1 MSHQREPMAKRA
13 NRAPLTEG
21 PITPILVK
29 MSAQMLVGILGMIAF
44 SLVDTYFV
52 GQLGPDEL
60 AAMGYVL
67 PVAMV
72 VMGLSFGLGTGAAT
86 VVARAMGQGDHYRVQ
101 RLTTDALSLSLV
113 IVAALI
119 VTGLLTMEPIF
130 RALGAGPRVL
140 PLVVEY
146 MQIWYSGMIFVVVP
160 MVGNNAI
167 RALGDT
173 KTPAIIMTT
182 AVLVNLVLDPLLIF
196 GLGPF
201 PRLELAGAATA
212 TLIARATTLVV
223 AIWALHWKHGMLTRR
238 RPSWR
243 EGVASWKAILY
254 VGLPNAATNLVL
266 PLGAG
271 IITRL
276 VSGYGDEAVAAFG
289 VASRIDMLALT
300 PIMALG
306 AVLGPFVGQ
315 NWGAGKPAR
324 LQEGVKLSLRFAVLW
339 GAGAMFA
346 LSAFA
351 HPISRLFN
359 NDPVVVETLVLYL
372 QLVPLSYGLRS
383 MLNLAKTAMNALNRP
398 LPGSAVT
405 LMQMFFFLVPLSW
418 LGSAYFGLAGLFA
431 APTIASLLGAV
442 IGVLWM
448 RRVLDQE
455 TRQSV
460 PPGQPAA
467 RG

>member
-1 MSHQREPMAKRA
+1 MRESHRRT
-13 NRAPLTEG
+13 PLTDG
-21 PITPILVK
+21 PIIPTLVK

-44 SLVDTYFV
+44 GLVDTWFV
-52 GQLGPDEL
+52 GQLGPNEL

-86 VVARAMGQGDHYRVQ
+86 VVARAMGQGDRYRVQ
-101 RLTTDALSLSLV
+101 RLTTDSLTLALV

-119 VTGLLTMEPIF
+119 ITGLLTMEPVF
-130 RALGAGPRVL
+130 RLLGAGPEVR
-140 PLVVEY
+140 PLVIEY
-146 MQIWYSGMIFVVVP
+146 MQIWYPGMIFVVVP

-201 PRLELAGAATA
+201 PRLGIAGAAIA
-212 TLIARATTLVV
+212 TLFARATTLAV
-223 AIWALHWKHGMLTRR
+223 AIWALHWKHRMLTFR

-243 EGVASWKAILY
+243 EGAASWKAILY

-266 PLGAG
+266 PVGAG

-276 VSGYGDEAVAAFG
+276 VSGYGDEAVAAYG
-289 VASRIDMLALT
+289 VAARIDMFALT

-315 NWGAGKPAR
+315 NWGAGQPTR
-324 LQEGVKLSLRFAVLW
+324 LREGVSLSLRFANLW
-339 GAGAMFA
+339 GAGAMIT
-346 LSAFA
+346 LSLLARPLA
-351 HPISRLFN
+351 GLFN
-359 NDPVVVETLVLYL
+359 DDPAVVEPLALYL
-372 QLVPLSYGLRS
+372 QLVPLSYGLRG
-383 MLNLAKTAMNALNRP
+383 MVNMAKTAMNALNRP

-405 LMQMFFFLVPLSW
+405 LMQMFLFLVPLSW
-418 LGSAYFGLAGLFA
+418 AGSTWFGLAGLFA
-431 APTIASLLGAV
+431 APAVASILGAAV
-442 IGVLWM
+442 GLVWM
-448 RRVLDQE
+448 RRVVDQE
-455 TRQSV
+455 TL
-460 PPGQPAA
+460 AEA
-467 RG
+467 

>member
-1 MSHQREPMAKRA
+1 MAETRKPL
-13 NRAPLTEG
+13 PLTEG
-21 PITPILVK
+21 PIIPTLAK
-29 MSAQMLVGILGMIAF
+29 MSAQMLIGILGMIAF

-86 VVARAMGQGDHYRVQ
+86 VVARAMGEGDHAKVQ

-130 RALGAGPRVL
+130 ELLGAGPTVL

-146 MQIWYSGMIFVVVP
+146 MQIWYSGMIFVVIP

-201 PRLELAGAATA
+201 PRLELAGAAIA
-212 TLIARATTLVV
+212 TLIARAATLVV
-223 AIWALHWKHGMLTRR
+223 AIWALHWKHEMLSFR

-243 EGVASWKAILY
+243 EGVASWRAILY
-254 VGLPNAATNLVL
+254 VGLPNAGTNLVL
-266 PLGAG
+266 PVGAG

-276 VSGYGDEAVAAFG
+276 VSEYGDEAVAAFG

-306 AVLGPFVGQ
+306 AVVGPFVGQ

-324 LQEGVKLSLRFAVLW
+324 LRDGVRLSLRFAFLW
-339 GAGAMFA
+339 GIGAMVA
-346 LSAFA
+346 LSALA
-351 HPISRLFN
+351 RPLAGLFN
-359 NDPVVVETLVLYL
+359 DDPVVIDTLALYL

-383 MLNLAKTAMNALNRP
+383 MVNLAKTAMNALNRP

-405 LMQMFFFLVPLSW
+405 LMQMFLFLVPLSW
-418 LGSAYFGLAGLFA
+418 LGSVYFGLAGLFA
-431 APTIASLLGAV
+431 APTVASLLGAV
-442 IGVLWM
+442 VGLWWM
-448 RRVLDQE
+448 RRVVDQE
-455 TRQSV
+455 TAAGLPEL
-460 PPGQPAA
+460 PPTSQT
-467 RG
+467 

>member
-1 MSHQREPMAKRA
+1 MARTTHD
-13 NRAPLTEG
+13 APLTEG
-21 PITPILVK
+21 PIIPTLMK
-29 MSAQMLVGILGMIAF
+29 MSGQMLVGILGMIAF
-44 SLVDTYFV
+44 GLVDTYFV
-52 GQLGPDEL
+52 GQLGPHQL

-72 VMGLSFGLGTGAAT
+72 IMGLSFGLGTGAAT
-86 VVARAMGQGDHYRVQ
+86 VVARAMGQGDRYRVQ
-101 RLTTDALSLSLV
+101 RLTTDALSLALV

-130 RALGAGPRVL
+130 RLLGAGPEVL

-173 KTPAIIMTT
+173 RTPAIIMST

-201 PRLELAGAATA
+201 PRLGLAGAAIA
-212 TLIARATTLVV
+212 TVIARATTLVV
-223 AIWALHWKHGMLTRR
+223 ALWALHWKHGMLTRR
-238 RPSWR
+238 IPSWR
-243 EGVASWKAILY
+243 EGVASWKGILY

-276 VSGYGDEAVAAFG
+276 VSGHGDEAVAAFG
-289 VASRIDMLALT
+289 VASRIDMFALT

-315 NWGAGKPAR
+315 NWGAGNPDR
-324 LQEGVKLSLRFAVLW
+324 LRQGVTLSLRFAALW
-339 GAGAMFA
+339 GVVAMVA
-346 LSAFA
+346 LAALA
-351 HPISRLFN
+351 HPIAGLFN
-359 NDPVVVETLVLYL
+359 NDPKVVGHLVLYL
-372 QLVPLSYGLRS
+372 HLVPLSYALRGVIN
-383 MLNLAKTAMNALNRP
+383 MAKTAMNALNRP
-398 LPGSAVT
+398 LPSSAVT
-405 LMQMFFFLVPLSW
+405 LVQMFVFLVPLSW
-418 LGSAYFGLAGLFA
+418 IGARYFGLAGLFA
-431 APTIASLLGAV
+431 APAAATFLTTVVSLA
-442 IGVLWM
+442 WM
-448 RRVLDQE
+448 RRIIEQE
-455 TRQSV
+455 TRT
-460 PPGQPAA
+460 AA
-467 RG
+467 

>member
-1 MSHQREPMAKRA
+1 MKDDMQ
-13 NRAPLTEG
+13 RAPLTEG
-21 PITPILVK
+21 PIIPTFLK
-29 MSAQMLVGILGMIAF
+29 MAGQMLVGILGMIAF

-52 GQLGPDEL
+52 GQLGPNEL

-86 VVARAMGQGDHYRVQ
+86 VVARAMGQGDRYRVQ
-101 RLTTDALSLSLV
+101 RLTTDALTLSLL

-130 RALGAGPRVL
+130 RLLGASPAVL

-173 KTPAIIMTT
+173 KTPAIIMST

-201 PRLELAGAATA
+201 PRLGLAGAAIA
-212 TLIARATTLVV
+212 TVIARALTLVV
-223 AIWALHWKHGMLTRR
+223 AIWALHWKHRILTRR
-238 RPSWR
+238 IPSLA
-243 EGVASWKAILY
+243 EGLASWKGILF

-266 PLGAG
+266 PVGAG
-271 IITRL
+271 VITRL
-276 VSGYGDEAVAAFG
+276 VSEYGDAAVAAFG
-289 VASRIDMLALT
+289 VATRIDMLALT
-300 PIMALG
+300 PMMALG

-324 LQEGVKLSLRFAVLW
+324 LQEGVSVCLRFVLLW
-339 GAGAMFA
+339 GTVAMVA
-346 LSAFA
+346 LALVA
-351 HPISRLFN
+351 RPLARLFN
-359 NDPVVVETLVLYL
+359 NDPAVVEPLVLYL
-372 QLVPLSYGLRS
+372 QLVPLGYGLRG
-383 MLNLAKTAMNALNRP
+383 MANLARTAMNALNRP
-398 LPGSAVT
+398 LPSSAVT
-405 LMQMFFFLVPLSW
+405 LAQMFLLLVPLSW
-418 LGSAYFGLAGLFA
+418 LGSIFFGLPGLFA
-431 APTIASLLGAV
+431 APALAAVFAAILGV
-442 IGVLWM
+442 GWM
-448 RRVLDQE
+448 RRVIAE
-455 TRQSV
+455 EIRAM
-460 PPGQPAA
+460 G
-467 RG
+467 